1 MRTIHTTTPTPSTA
15 FAPADGVS
23 GPAPIQTVAE
33 FVTFRLKAGVSDQSF
48 LAAAAQT
55 RAFLNDTGAVIRR
68 SLSKDDSALWTDHIL
83 WKSMGIAKSTAEVAM
98 QHPDFAPLLSMI
110 DPDSVALRHAPV
122 LMQMD

>member
-1 MRTIHTTTPTPSTA
+1 MRTPHTTTPTPVITL
-15 FAPADGVS
+15 APADGDS
-23 GPAPIQTVAE
+23 GVATTQTVAE
-33 FVTFRLKAGVSDQSF
+33 FVTFRLNAGVSDQSF

-55 RAFLNDTGAVIRR
+55 RAFLSDTGAVLRR
-68 SLSKDDSALWTDHIL
+68 SLSKDDSGIWTDHIL